1 MTGILCRKVA
11 FIHIIQ
17 QWDEAIFP
25 GTDSS
30 FVGKSSSGG
39 MENEIDQEIEMME
52 MEDQLEDQDNE

>member
-1 MTGILCRKVA
+1 MCCGDRLIVSVS
-11 FIHIIQ
+11 
-17 QWDEAIFP
+17 
-25 GTDSS
+25 TDSS